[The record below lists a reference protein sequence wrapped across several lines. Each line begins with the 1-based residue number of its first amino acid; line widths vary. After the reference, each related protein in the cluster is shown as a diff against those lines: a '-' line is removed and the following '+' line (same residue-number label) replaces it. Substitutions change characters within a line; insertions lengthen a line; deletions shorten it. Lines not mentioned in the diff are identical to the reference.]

1 MVAGLGNATALTAD
15 PHVRQIDP
23 WRDGRAVANLL
34 ESAFRDEIIDDS
46 GQRLIHALRNYG
58 MFDALS
64 FGFGAG
70 FVWVEEGQVV
80 GNASVQKNFMRRDTW
95 VIGNVATAQSHRNR
109 GIGRAV
115 VDACIH
121 YAINRGARFVAL
133 QADVTNAPALHLY
146 EKVGFEQ
153 QGKVSHYMRPSV
165 RAQPASGTANE
176 RAIRTTRWSD
186 RLAVWAL
193 AMRNTPDALTYAE
206 PYDAGMYRLG
216 LRWSLVNALNGNPE
230 QWLVMEPAH
239 GQALAGAARTRVNL
253 EGSNHAV
260 ELLLSDEASVSDG
273 QALLRRA
280 LARFDE
286 YAAKPIYALQ
296 SHPHE
301 AAHAALFAERFHLTR
316 TLVHMRLAL

>member
-165 RAQPASGTANE
+165 RTQPATSAANE

>member
-34 ESAFRDEIIDDS
+34 ESAFRDEIIDDT

-64 FGFGAG
+64 FGFGSG
-70 FVWVEEGQVV
+70 FVWVEDGQVV

-95 VIGNVATAQSHRNR
+95 VIGNVATAQNQRNR

-115 VDACIH
+115 VDACIR
-121 YAINRGARFVAL
+121 YAINRGARYVAL

-146 EKVGFEQ
+146 EKIGFERM
-153 QGKVSHYMRPSV
+153 GEVSHYMRPSV
-165 RAQPASGTANE
+165 RAQPATHALHHS
-176 RAIRTTRWSD
+176 AIRNARWSD
-186 RLAVWAL
+186 RPAVWAL

-216 LRWSLVNALNGNPE
+216 LRWSLMNALNGNPE
-230 QWLVMEPAH
+230 QWLVMEPAQ
-239 GQALAGAARTRVNL
+239 GNAFAGAARTRVNL
-253 EGSNHAV
+253 DGSHHFV
-260 ELLLSDEASVSDG
+260 EMLLRDGVSVSDG
-273 QALLRRA
+273 QGLLRQA
-280 LARFDE
+280 LARFDD
-286 YAAKPIYALQ
+286 YAAKPIYAMQ

-316 TLVHMRLAL
+316 TLVHMRISL

>member
-1 MVAGLGNATALTAD
+1 MVAGLGNAPALTAD

-70 FVWVEEGQVV
+70 FVWVENGQVV
-80 GNASVQKNFMRRDTW
+80 GNASVQKNFLRRDTW
-95 VIGNVATAQSHRNR
+95 VVGNVATAQSQRNR

-115 VDACIH
+115 VEACIR
-121 YAINRGARFVAL
+121 YALNRSARFVAL

-146 EKVGFEQ
+146 EKIGFERL
-153 QGKVSHYMRPSV
+153 GEVSHYVRPSV
-165 RAQPASGTANE
+165 RAQPTLTAKPDH
-176 RAIRTTRWSD
+176 AIRSARWSD
-186 RLAVWAL
+186 RHAVWAL
-193 AMRNTPDALTYAE
+193 AMRHTPDALTYAE

-216 LRWSLVNALNGNPE
+216 LRWSFMNALNGNPE
-230 QWLVMEPAH
+230 QWLVMAPAH
-239 GQALAGAARTRVNL
+239 GTALTGAARTRVNP
-253 EGSNHAV
+253 EGSNHFV
-260 ELLLSDEASVSDG
+260 ELMLSDEAGVSDG
-273 QALLRRA
+273 QALLRRS

-301 AAHAALFAERFHLTR
+301 AAHAALSGERFHLTR
-316 TLVHMRLAL
+316 TLVHMRLSL

>member
-165 RAQPASGTANE
+165 RAQPVSGTANE